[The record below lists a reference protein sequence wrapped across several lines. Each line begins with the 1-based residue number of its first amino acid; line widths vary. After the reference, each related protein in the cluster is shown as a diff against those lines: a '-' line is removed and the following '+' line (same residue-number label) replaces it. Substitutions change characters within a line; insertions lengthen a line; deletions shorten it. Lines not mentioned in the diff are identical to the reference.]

1 MTEFEKV
8 DSNNSGTIEKSEWDA
23 LDLEDR
29 RRRLDDENSKRDQ
42 QRAMVWFAL
51 SGMLLYPF
59 SIVIT
64 ALVGLDEAVSALS
77 SIAGVYFVSVAG
89 IVGVFFGVTNLNKN
103 KEQ

>member
-51 SGMLLYPF
+51 SGLLLYPC

-64 ALVGLDEAVSALS
+64 AIVGLDEAVSALS

-89 IVGVFFGVTNLNKN
+89 LVGIFFGVTNLNKN